1 MSVLFFQR
9 TQNQFPGPK
18 TSSSQQFVTAAWAGL
33 GENLKPFSVFLRHLQ
48 SWAQTHTYTQNL
60 KNIYVYVFKYSL
72 NVEHGT
78 AHL

>member
-1 MSVLFFQR
+1 MMWGWRAGSGVREMSMLFFQR

-48 SWAQTHTYTQNL
+48 S
-60 KNIYVYVFKYSL
+60 
-72 NVEHGT
+72 
-78 AHL
+78 